1 MTEPINNPEMNEESE
16 PRTPIEEFLY
26 HQRRAIEETGKA
38 LEALLPEGFR
48 THGTN
53 ASKEFTK
60 GFRVLVDA
68 AMDELKKAKP
78 AKSADSPADDADNG
92 NGPSTTGK
100 RKVQVPVE

>member
-1 MTEPINNPEMNEESE
+1 MNDNQIPQEETNEEA
-16 PRTPIEEFLY
+16 PRTPFEEFLY

-48 THGTN
+48 EHSQE

-68 AMDELKKAKP
+68 ALEEIKKSSEKAKSK
-78 AKSADSPADDADNG
+78 AASADDDDDV
-92 NGPSTTGK
+92 STTGK
-100 RKVQVPVE
+100 TKVKVQVD